1 MRAEKC
7 DILAGVSLS
16 AWHTMQWTCRQFE
29 IDLSQTRIMGIVNIT
44 PDSFSDGVRCLRTE
58 AALSRARALAHEGAD
73 ILDLGAESTRPG
85 ATPLSWQA
93 EWARLE
99 PVLHILARELP
110 TMPISIDTYHPET
123 AERALCLGAA
133 ILNCV
138 YAKSVPS
145 MLELARKTRCG
156 LVLPASFLLGNR
168 QSADDSSSTLNSQLV
183 IDPMIGFGTT
193 REEDMALLGGIR
205 RLAQKAPVL
214 VGVSRK
220 RIIGMLTGA
229 EEPTDR
235 LGGSV
240 GAAVWC
246 AMNGASVVRVHD
258 VKDTVQAL
266 KVVTALAKGGV
277 A

>member
-1 MRAEKC
+1 MF
-7 DILAGVSLS
+7 
-16 AWHTMQWTCRQFE
+16 WTCRQFD
-29 IDLSQTRIMGIVNIT
+29 IDLSRTRVMGIVNIT

-58 AALSRARALAHEGAD
+58 AAVSRARTLARDGAD

-85 ATPLSWQA
+85 ATPISWQA

-99 PVLHILARELP
+99 PVLRILVREQP

-123 AERALCLGAA
+123 AERALCNGAA

-138 YAKSVPS
+138 YAKSVPA

-156 LVLPASFLLGNR
+156 LVLPASILFDNR
-168 QSADDSSSTLNSQLV
+168 PPAADSADPQSSILNLQSSTLRSQIVL
-183 IDPMIGFGTT
+183 DPMIGFGTT
-193 REEDMALLGGIR
+193 REEDVALLGGIR

-220 RIIGMLTGA
+220 RVIGALTGA
-229 EEPTDR
+229 EDPQDR

-246 AMNGASVVRVHD
+246 AMNGASVLRVHD
-258 VKDTVQAL
+258 VKETRQAL
-266 KVVTALAKGGV
+266 QVAEALAEASKNTGG
-277 A
+277 AA

>member
-1 MRAEKC
+1 
-7 DILAGVSLS
+7 
-16 AWHTMQWTCRQFE
+16 
-29 IDLSQTRIMGIVNIT
+29 MGIVNIT

-58 AALSRARALAHEGAD
+58 AALSRARALAREGAD

-85 ATPLSWQA
+85 ATPISWQA

-99 PVLHILARELP
+99 PVLRVVVREQP

-123 AERALCLGAA
+123 AERALSIGAA

-138 YAKSVPS
+138 YAKSVPA
-145 MLELARKTRCG
+145 MLELAHKTHCG
-156 LVLPASFLLGNR
+156 LVLPASVLFDNR
-168 QSADDSSSTLNSQLV
+168 PPTADSASPLSSLHPSLSALHSQLV

-193 REEDMALLGGIR
+193 REEDVAILGGIR
-205 RLAQKAPVL
+205 RLAQNGPVL

-220 RIIGMLTGA
+220 RVIGALTGA
-229 EEPTDR
+229 DDPHDR

-246 AMNGASVVRVHD
+246 AMNGASVLRVHD
-258 VKDTVQAL
+258 VKETKQAL
-266 KVVTALAKGGV
+266 LVAEALAAASAQTGGV

>member
-1 MRAEKC
+1 
-7 DILAGVSLS
+7 
-16 AWHTMQWTCRQFE
+16 
-29 IDLSQTRIMGIVNIT
+29 MGIVNIT

-58 AALSRARALAHEGAD
+58 AAVSHARALAREGAD
-73 ILDLGAESTRPG
+73 IMDLGAESTRPG
-85 ATPLSWQA
+85 ATPISWQA

-99 PVLHILARELP
+99 PVLRILVREMP

-138 YAKSVPS
+138 YAKSVPA
-145 MLELARKTRCG
+145 MLELAGKTRCG
-156 LVLPASFLLGNR
+156 LVLPASFVFGMRQPPADGNP
-168 QSADDSSSTLNSQLV
+168 QSSILNLQSQILV
-183 IDPMIGFGTT
+183 DPMIGFGTT
-193 REEDMALLGGIR
+193 REEDVALLGGIR
-205 RLAQKAPVL
+205 RMAQKAPVL

-220 RIIGMLTGA
+220 RIVGTLTGA
-229 EEPTDR
+229 EDPHDR

-258 VKDTVQAL
+258 VKETVQAL
-266 KVVTALAKGGV
+266 KVVEALAKGSV

>member
-1 MRAEKC
+1 
-7 DILAGVSLS
+7 
-16 AWHTMQWTCRQFE
+16 
-29 IDLSQTRIMGIVNIT
+29 MGIVNIT

-58 AALSRARALAHEGAD
+58 AAVSHARTLAREGAD

-99 PVLHILARELP
+99 PVLRILARELP

-123 AERALCLGAA
+123 AERALCLGAS

-138 YAKSVPS
+138 YAASVPP

-156 LVLPASFLLGNR
+156 LVLPASCL
-168 QSADDSSSTLNSQLV
+168 ADSQPPPSDLASRLV
-183 IDPMIGFGTT
+183 YDPMIGFGTT

-205 RLAQKAPVL
+205 RLAQKVPVL

-220 RIIGMLTGA
+220 RIIGTLTGA
-229 EEPTDR
+229 EDPQDR

-246 AMNGASVVRVHD
+246 AMNGASVIRVHD
-258 VKDTVQAL
+258 VKETRQAL
-266 KVVTALAKGGV
+266 QVATALAAAQTGG
-277 A
+277 AA

>member
-1 MRAEKC
+1 
-7 DILAGVSLS
+7 
-16 AWHTMQWTCRQFE
+16 
-29 IDLSQTRIMGIVNIT
+29 MGIVNIT

-58 AALSRARALAHEGAD
+58 AAVSRARALARDGAD
-73 ILDLGAESTRPG
+73 IIDLGAESTRPG
-85 ATPLSWQA
+85 ATPISWQA

-99 PVLHILARELP
+99 PVLRVLAREMP
-110 TMPISIDTYHPET
+110 TMPFSIDTYHPET

-138 YAKSVPS
+138 YAKSVPA
-145 MLELARKTRCG
+145 MLELAGKTSCG
-156 LVLPASFLLGNR
+156 LVLPASIIFDNR
-168 QSADDSSSTLNSQLV
+168 PPAADSANPTISQSSNPTIPQSSILKSQII

-193 REEDMALLGGIR
+193 REEDLALLGGIR
-205 RLAQKAPVL
+205 RLAQRAPVL

-220 RIIGMLTGA
+220 RIVGALTGA
-229 EEPTDR
+229 EDPHDR

-258 VKDTVQAL
+258 VKETLQAL
-266 KVVTALAKGGV
+266 KVVEALAKGDV

>member
-1 MRAEKC
+1 
-7 DILAGVSLS
+7 
-16 AWHTMQWTCRQFE
+16 
-29 IDLSQTRIMGIVNIT
+29 MGIVNIT

-58 AALSRARALAHEGAD
+58 AALSRARTLAREGAD

-85 ATPLSWQA
+85 ATPISWQA

-99 PVLHILARELP
+99 PVLRVLAREQP

-123 AERALCLGAA
+123 AERALCNGAA

-138 YAKSVPS
+138 YAKSVPA

-156 LVLPASFLLGNR
+156 LVLPASILSGNR
-168 QSADDSSSTLNSQLV
+168 QSATDSASPLPALHSSLAALRSQLV

-193 REEDMALLGGIR
+193 REEDVAILGGIR

-214 VGVSRK
+214 AGVSRK
-220 RIIGMLTGA
+220 RVIGALTGA
-229 EEPTDR
+229 NDPMDR

-246 AMNGASVVRVHD
+246 ALNGASVIRVHD
-258 VKDTVQAL
+258 VKETRQAL
-266 KVVTALAKGGV
+266 QVAEALAAAAQNGGV